1 LTVQR
6 AKTASSRRVV
16 ALDATTVDVLR
27 RHRKRQA
34 KERLATYG
42 AYDDHD
48 LVFCQEDGSPIPRH
62 RPTFALKRRARE
74 VGLPV
79 IRLHDLRHTAAT
91 LMLEAGIDVKVVS
104 DTLGHANVRITM
116 DLYQHVRQQV
126 HVDAAERVVELLA
139 SSGSLT

>member
-1 LTVQR
+1 
-6 AKTASSRRVV
+6 
-16 ALDATTVDVLR
+16 
-27 RHRKRQA
+27 
-34 KERLATYG
+34 
-42 AYDDHD
+42 
-48 LVFCQEDGSPIPRH
+48 
-62 RPTFALKRRARE
+62 
-74 VGLPV
+74 V
-79 IRLHDLRHTAAT
+79 IRLHDRRHTAAT

>member
-1 LTVQR
+1 
-6 AKTASSRRVV
+6 
-16 ALDATTVDVLR
+16 
-27 RHRKRQA
+27 
-34 KERLATYG
+34 
-42 AYDDHD
+42 
-48 LVFCQEDGSPIPRH
+48 
-62 RPTFALKRRARE
+62 
-74 VGLPV
+74 V
-79 IRLHDLRHTAAT
+79 IRLDDRRHTAAT